1 MTCSAER
8 SEMKSKRIVAGSIA
22 ALSLV
27 AIGQGVYA
35 RLAPAAVEEQ
45 KVDMSAAQF
54 WMKRARIAEA
64 KAKGLSATLGA
75 YRRNALRRSSS
86 VEAIRLAS
94 ISSSDNP
101 VEQKRMFDLLYKIA
115 ACETTGTY
123 PAPYPATDRVL
134 NPSARNPTGEH
145 ATGLMQFLP
154 STFMS
159 TKYSSVNIWS
169 PYAQALA
176 AVQMIQDGRINEW
189 SCAWASR

>member
-1 MTCSAER
+1 
-8 SEMKSKRIVAGSIA
+8 MKSKRIVAGSIA

-35 RLAPAAVEEQ
+35 RLAPAAIEKQ
-45 KVDMSAAQF
+45 KVDMSAATF
-54 WMKRARIAEA
+54 WMKRARAAEA
-64 KAKGLSATLGA
+64 KANGLSVTLGA
-75 YRRNALRRSSS
+75 YRRNSFRRASSI
-86 VEAIRLAS
+86 EAIRLAS

-123 PAPYPATDRVL
+123 PAPYPATNRVL
-134 NPSARNPTGEH
+134 NPSARNPSGEH

-154 STFMS
+154 STFRS
-159 TKYSSVNIWS
+159 TKYSSANIWS

-176 AVQMIQDGRINEW
+176 AVQMVHDGRTKEW